1 MLKKEVLE
9 FRRWLSLRVLA
20 APAEDWSLILRL
32 YVRSLIITCDSIPT
46 GPDDL
51 SGLQGHWHA

>member
-9 FRRWLSLRVLA
+9 LRRWLSLRVLV

-32 YVRSLIITCDSIPT
+32 YVRYLINTCNSIST

-51 SGLQGHWHA
+51 SGLHGYWHA